1 MVKLLNAMDENKRVD
16 MLARKNFGGLT
27 PMNLAKSYDFRHLI
41 EWSEAQQGFYYLPT
55 PPCVLVM
62 YTTENRDGAEQ
73 ERDDL
78 LKALPEFNLRVEIR
92 TNPEASEII
101 GTITDVQSQ
110 HPDMSA
116 LIVIIMSHGGR
127 GTVCSGS
134 GVEVKI
140 QDILQQMSSPA
151 LEGKPKVRKIKR
163 FISLVKELH
172 VSLLCLEHQQWN
184 EQLPLKLS

>member
-62 YTTENRDGAEQ
+62 YTTENREGAEQ
-73 ERDDL
+73 EKDDL
-78 LKALPEFNLRVEIR
+78 LKALPEFNLRVKIR
-92 TNPEASEII
+92 TNPEPSEMI
-101 GTITDVQSQ
+101 GAITDAQCQ

-127 GTVCSGS
+127 GTVCQGM
-134 GVEVKI
+134 G
-140 QDILQQMSSPA
+140 L
-151 LEGKPKVRKIKR
+151 R
-163 FISLVKELH
+163 
-172 VSLLCLEHQQWN
+172 
-184 EQLPLKLS
+184 